1 MKMTNDE
8 IRMSKEAR
16 MSKLEWSWRS
26 RLVFC
31 GLFLIR
37 TSSYEIA
44 S

>member
-8 IRMSKEAR
+8 IRMSMEAR

-26 RLVFC
+26 RFVFC
-31 GLFLIR
+31 GLFVIR
-37 TSSYEIA
+37 ASSYGIA